1 MGKVA
6 AAIKVVLLSLSISWG
21 FSADSWH
28 YLPLGYQTSKRNV
41 SRFARLCP
49 KGFIPDLVTSVD
61 ELVNTAAKSLSHM
74 NTLVMP
80 QAKL

>member
-6 AAIKVVLLSLSISWG
+6 AAIKVVLYLCLSFQG
-21 FSADSWH
+21 FSADSRN

-41 SRFARLCP
+41 SRFARLYP
-49 KGFIPDLVTSVD
+49 EGFIPDLVISVD
-61 ELVNTAAKSLSHM
+61 ELVTTAAKALSHM